1 MDIQLTEEQ
10 ELLRSSIQ
18 RFLREQY
25 DFDERRKIVATDE
38 GWSRRHWRSFA
49 ELGLCAAPFQES
61 SGGLG
66 GGSLA
71 TMIVM
76 QEFGRN
82 LVVEPYFETVVLAG
96 GLIEDVAS
104 PEQCQAFLP
113 KIMEGETI
121 WALAWAEGRSR
132 YDFNSVTTTARRQ
145 GDKFILSGTKAAV
158 VGAPWA
164 DKLIVSAR
172 TSGGPRDRFGVS
184 LFVVD
189 RHSVNLHLQS
199 FKTIDGRRAAEL
211 TLMDVEV
218 PASRLL
224 GTEGEGVAALE
235 ACRDR
240 AIAALCAEAVGAMS
254 VLNSATL
261 EYSKARKQFGVA
273 LGTFQVLQ
281 HRMVDMFIALEEAIS
296 LTQHLNLSL
305 ATQEPDGSKLASGAK
320 SKVGY
325 AARFVSEQAVQ
336 LHGGMGMSDELN
348 VGHYFKRI
356 SAINVQFGDPA
367 YHLMRY
373 AQLSLS
379 SVQRSK
385 SNTAPRPE
393 VNNDRS
399 RNRLDCSHPYWQGLQ
414 GRPQ

>member
-1 MDIQLTEEQ
+1 
-10 ELLRSSIQ
+10 
-18 RFLREQY
+18 
-25 DFDERRKIVATDE
+25 
-38 GWSRRHWRSFA
+38 
-49 ELGLCAAPFQES
+49 
-61 SGGLG
+61 
-66 GGSLA
+66 
-71 TMIVM
+71 
-76 QEFGRN
+76 
-82 LVVEPYFETVVLAG
+82 
-96 GLIEDVAS
+96 
-104 PEQCQAFLP
+104 
-113 KIMEGETI
+113 
-121 WALAWAEGRSR
+121 
-132 YDFNSVTTTARRQ
+132 
-145 GDKFILSGTKAAV
+145 V

-172 TSGGPRDRFGVS
+172 TSGGPRDRDGVS

-189 RHSVNLHLQS
+189 RLSTNLHLQS

-218 PASRLL
+218 PAGQLL

-273 LGTFQVLQ
+273 LGSFQVLQ

-305 ATQEPDGSKLASGAK
+305 AAHEPNGSKLASGAK
-320 SKVGY
+320 SKVGN
-325 AARFVSEQAVQ
+325 AARFVAEQAVQ

-356 SAINVQFGDPA
+356 NSINIQFGDPT

-373 AQLSLS
+373 AQQS
-379 SVQRSK
+379 
-385 SNTAPRPE
+385 
-393 VNNDRS
+393 
-399 RNRLDCSHPYWQGLQ
+399 
-414 GRPQ
+414 

>member
-18 RFLREQY
+18 RFLRDQY

-38 GWSRRHWRSFA
+38 GWSRKHWSAFA

-96 GLIEDVAS
+96 GLIEDVGS
-104 PEQCQAFLP
+104 PEQREALLP
-113 KIMEGETI
+113 DIMDGSAI

-132 YDFNSVTTTARRQ
+132 YDFDNVTTTARRE
-145 GDKFILSGTKAAV
+145 GDNFVLSGTKAAV
-158 VGAPWA
+158 IGAPWA
-164 DKLIVSAR
+164 DKLIISAR
-172 TSGGPRDRFGVS
+172 TSGGPRDRAGVS

-189 RHSVNLHLQS
+189 RQSANLHLQS

-211 TLMDVEV
+211 ALIDVQV
-218 PASRLL
+218 PADQML

-261 EYSKARKQFGVA
+261 EYSKTRKQFGVA

-296 LTQHLNLSL
+296 LMQHLNLSL
-305 ATQEPDGSKLASGAK
+305 AAREPNGSKLASGAK

-325 AARFVSEQAVQ
+325 AARFVAEQAVQ

-356 SAINVQFGDPA
+356 NSINIQFGDPA

-373 AQLSLS
+373 AQ
-379 SVQRSK
+379 
-385 SNTAPRPE
+385 
-393 VNNDRS
+393 
-399 RNRLDCSHPYWQGLQ
+399 QG
-414 GRPQ
+414 

>member
-1 MDIQLTEEQ
+1 MDIQFTEEQ
-10 ELLRSSIQ
+10 ELLRSSVQ
-18 RFLREQY
+18 RLLRDQY
-25 DFDERRKIVATDE
+25 GFDTRRKIVATEE
-38 GWSRRHWRSFA
+38 GWSRKHWKAFA
-49 ELGLCAAPFQES
+49 ELGLCAAPFPES

-66 GGSLA
+66 GGPLA

-82 LVVEPYFETVVLAG
+82 LVVEPFFETVVLAG
-96 GLIEDVAS
+96 GLIDDIGS
-104 PEQCQAFLP
+104 PTQRDAYLP
-113 KIMEGETI
+113 QLMAGEAI

-132 YDFNSVTTTARRQ
+132 YDFSNVTTTAKRR
-145 GDKFILSGTKAAV
+145 GDSYVLSGTKATV

-172 TSGGPRDRFGVS
+172 TAGSQRDRDGVS

-189 RHSVNLHLQS
+189 RHSANLHLQS
-199 FKTIDGRRAAEL
+199 FKTIDGRRAAEI
-211 TLMDVEV
+211 TLMDVQV
-218 PASRLL
+218 PAGQLL

-240 AIAALCAEAVGAMS
+240 AIGALCAEATGAMS
-254 VLNSATL
+254 ELNSVTL
-261 EYSKARKQFGVA
+261 DYAKTRKQFGVA

-281 HRMVDMFIALEEAIS
+281 HRMVDMFIALEESIS

-305 ATQEPDGSKLASGAK
+305 AAGDPHGSRLASGTK
-320 SKVGY
+320 SKVGE
-325 AARFVSEQAVQ
+325 AARFVAEQAIQ

-356 SAINVQFGDPA
+356 AAINLQFGDPT

-373 AQLSLS
+373 ARAS
-379 SVQRSK
+379 
-385 SNTAPRPE
+385 
-393 VNNDRS
+393 
-399 RNRLDCSHPYWQGLQ
+399 
-414 GRPQ
+414 

>member
-18 RFLREQY
+18 RLLREQY

-38 GWSRRHWRSFA
+38 GWSRRHWKSFA

-66 GGSLA
+66 GGSLT

-104 PEQCQAFLP
+104 PEQRQAFLP
-113 KIMEGETI
+113 KIMEGDAI

-132 YDFNSVTTTARRQ
+132 YDFNKVATTARRH
-145 GDKFILSGTKAAV
+145 GESYVLSGTKAAV
-158 VGAPWA
+158 IGAPWA

-189 RHSVNLHLQS
+189 RHSVNLHMQS
-199 FKTIDGRRAAEL
+199 FKTIDGRRAGEL

-218 PASRLL
+218 PASQLL
-224 GTEGEGVAALE
+224 GLEGWGVAALE
-235 ACRDR
+235 VCRDR

-261 EYSKARKQFGVA
+261 EYCKARKQFGVA

-281 HRMVDMFIALEEAIS
+281 HRMVDMFIALEESIS

-305 ATQEPDGSKLASGAK
+305 ASNEPNGSKLASGAK
-320 SKVGY
+320 TKVGY
-325 AARFVSEQAVQ
+325 AARFVAEQAVQ

-356 SAINVQFGDPA
+356 SSINVQFGDPA
-367 YHLMRY
+367 FHLMRY
-373 AQLSLS
+373 AQQS
-379 SVQRSK
+379 
-385 SNTAPRPE
+385 
-393 VNNDRS
+393 
-399 RNRLDCSHPYWQGLQ
+399 
-414 GRPQ
+414 

>member
-10 ELLRSSIQ
+10 ELLRGSLQ
-18 RFLREQY
+18 RLLRDRY
-25 DFDERRKIVATDE
+25 DFDARRKIVATDE
-38 GWSRRHWRSFA
+38 GWSRKHWSAFA

-66 GGSLA
+66 GGPLA

-76 QEFGRN
+76 REFGRN
-82 LVVEPYFETVVLAG
+82 LVVEPFLETVVLAG
-96 GLIEDVAS
+96 GLIEDVGS
-104 PEQCQAFLP
+104 QAQRNVFLP
-113 KIMEGETI
+113 QIMAGESI

-132 YDFNSVTTTARRQ
+132 YDFNNVATTARRQ
-145 GDKFILSGTKAAV
+145 GEVYVLNGAKATV
-158 VGAPWA
+158 IGAPWA

-172 TSGGPRDRFGVS
+172 TSGEPRDRSGVS

-189 RHSVNLHLQS
+189 RQSANLHLQS
-199 FKTIDGRRAAEL
+199 FKTIDGRRAAEIA
-211 TLMDVEV
+211 LMNVQV
-218 PASRLL
+218 PASQLL

-235 ACRDR
+235 ACRDC

-254 VLNSATL
+254 ELNSATL
-261 EYSKARKQFGVA
+261 EYAKTRKQFGVA

-305 ATQEPDGSKLASGAK
+305 AAGEPHGSKLASGAK

-325 AARFVSEQAVQ
+325 AARFVAEQAIQ

-356 SAINVQFGDPA
+356 ASINVQFGDPTF
-367 YHLMRY
+367 HLMRY
-373 AQLSLS
+373 AQA
-379 SVQRSK
+379 
-385 SNTAPRPE
+385 N
-393 VNNDRS
+393 
-399 RNRLDCSHPYWQGLQ
+399 
-414 GRPQ
+414 